1 MSALDTRE
9 IGFLLNQVLGLPE
22 LLGRDRF
29 AHLSGEV
36 VEEVLETA
44 SRIARHHFLPCQRE
58 HDENPPFVANGH
70 IDHPESLA
78 TACRAF
84 IDAGLMRAHLPESEA
99 GLGLP
104 ACVHTAALAFF
115 QAANLPASAYLT
127 LTIGA
132 ANLLRDHGDSVLK
145 ETWMDAMFDGRFFGT
160 MALSEPQAGSSLGD
174 LKTLARPMRDGSWSI
189 TGNKQWISAGEHE
202 LAENIVH
209 MMLVRTPDAP
219 PGVRGIS
226 LMLVPRCRL
235 DDRGYPSVDNDV
247 RLVSLLHKMGYRA
260 TTSTILAMGSNE
272 NCRGWLV
279 GRQGE
284 GLKCMFDM
292 INEARIGVG
301 LSGAALAYAGFRYS
315 LEYAGDRRQGR
326 PPGEK
331 DPGRPMVPIARH
343 ADVRHMLLKQKCY
356 AEGGLALGF
365 YCATLLD
372 YQQTAG
378 DSRESK
384 DMGLLLDLLT
394 PVAKAWSS
402 DYGVAANSLAIQVLG
417 GNGYTIDYPV
427 EQLYRDNRLNP
438 IHEGTNGIQALDL
451 LGRKVH
457 QAEGRALRLLAERVR
472 ASISQAEQI
481 KDLEPCARGL
491 SEALARLEATT
502 DSLRGVFHSDGAEAA
517 LAGASTYL
525 RLTGHVVVAWL
536 WLRQGLAAAAALG
549 DEAGDRAYLEGK
561 LAACRYFHRW
571 ELPVTSAWAALLSTP
586 DHELLRLDPSTL

>member
-1 MSALDTRE
+1 MSTLDTRE
-9 IGFLLNQVLGLPE
+9 VGFLLNQVLDLPGLLACE
-22 LLGRDRF
+22 RF
-29 AHLSGEV
+29 AHLSPEV
-36 VEEVLETA
+36 VDEVLQTA
-44 SRIARHHFLPCQRE
+44 SRIAEHYFAPCHRE
-58 HDENPPFVANGH
+58 HDETPPFLAGDR
-70 IDHPESLA
+70 IDHPESLE

-84 IDAGLMRAHLPESEA
+84 IDAGLMRAHLPESEG
-99 GLGLP
+99 GLELP
-104 ACVHTAALAFF
+104 ACVHTATLGFF

-132 ANLLRDHGDSVLK
+132 ANLLRAHGDHAVK
-145 ETWMDAMFDGRFFGT
+145 DNWMDAMYDGRFFGT
-160 MALSEPQAGSSLGD
+160 MALSEPQAGSSLSD
-174 LKTLARPMRDGSWSI
+174 LSTLAQPMADGSWSI

-202 LAENIVH
+202 LSENIVH

-226 LMLVPRCRL
+226 LMLVPRRRL
-235 DDRGYPSVDNDV
+235 DDSGRPTIDNDV

-260 TTSTILAMGSNE
+260 TTSTILAMGSDD
-272 NCRGWLV
+272 NCRGWLI
-279 GRQGE
+279 GREGD

-292 INEARIGVG
+292 MNEARIGVG
-301 LSGAALAYAGFRYS
+301 LSGAALGYAGFRYS

-331 DPGRPMVPIARH
+331 DPTRPMVPIARH

-356 AEGGLALGF
+356 AEGGLALGL
-365 YCATLLD
+365 YCASLLD

-378 DSRESK
+378 DSRESE

-457 QAEGRALRLLAERVR
+457 QAEGRALRLLADSIR
-472 ASISQAEQI
+472 ATIDQAASTRE
-481 KDLEPCARGL
+481 LESCARSL
-491 SEALARLEATT
+491 ADALNRLENTTARLA
-502 DSLRGVFHSDGAEAA
+502 DVFANDGIEPA
-517 LAGASTYL
+517 LSGASTYL
-525 RLTGHVVVAWL
+525 NLTGHVVVGWL
-536 WLRQGLAAAAALG
+536 WLRQGVTARAALEC
-549 DEAGDRAYLEGK
+549 DAGDRSYLSGK

-571 ELPVTSAWAALLSTP
+571 ELPMTSTWADLLSQP
-586 DHELLRLDPSTL
+586 DHDLLELDPSTL